1 MMNLIFSY
9 ENPRPRGLDAGG
21 VMRRCRLGGVIVE
34 PQLDSVSMSPLVLV
48 FVFFFCLFFDML
60 CKRFFSPPCIGLT
73 IAALFVKWGQS
84 LF

>member
-21 VMRRCRLGGVIVE
+21 VMRRYRLGGVIVE

-48 FVFFFCLFFDML
+48 FRFLF
-60 CKRFFSPPCIGLT
+60 
-73 IAALFVKWGQS
+73 LFI
-84 LF
+84 L